1 MYKPVLRKETNERG
15 IVTLTFNDG
24 QVDTQIRFFDE
35 SVFQGF
41 VFALRCLIS
50 SGADSVGC
58 MIAVESNTAAGTI
71 KFQEYEEEK

>member
-24 QVDTQIRFFDE
+24 QVDAQIRFFDE
-35 SVFQGF
+35 SAFQGF
-41 VFALRCLIS
+41 VFALRCLVS
-50 SGADSVGC
+50 LGADSVGC
-58 MIAVESNTAAGTI
+58 MIPVESNRAAGTI

>member
-24 QVDTQIRFFDE
+24 QATEQIRFVDE

-41 VFALRCLIS
+41 VFALRCLVS
-50 SGADSVGC
+50 LGADSVGC
-58 MIAVESNTAAGTI
+58 MIPVESNTAAGTI

>member
-24 QVDTQIRFFDE
+24 QVDSQIRFIDE

-41 VFALRCLIS
+41 VFALRCLVS
-50 SGADSVGC
+50 LGADSVGC
-58 MIAVESNTAAGTI
+58 MIPVESNRAAGTI

>member
-1 MYKPVLRKETNERG
+1 MYKPVLRKDTNDRG
-15 IVTLTFNDG
+15 IITLTFNDG
-24 QVDTQIRFFDE
+24 QVDSQIRFIDE

-41 VFALRCLIS
+41 VFALRCLVS

-58 MIAVESNTAAGTI
+58 MIPLETNAAAETI

>member
-24 QVDTQIRFFDE
+24 QVDSQIRFIDE

-41 VFALRCLIS
+41 VFALRCLVS

-58 MIAVESNTAAGTI
+58 MIPVESNRAAGTI

>member
-1 MYKPVLRKETNERG
+1 MYKPVLRKETSDRG
-15 IVTLTFNDG
+15 IITLTFNDG
-24 QVDTQIRFFDE
+24 QVDSQIRFIDE

-41 VFALRCLIS
+41 VFALRCLVS

-58 MIAVESNTAAGTI
+58 MIPLETNAAAEKI

>member
-1 MYKPVLRKETNERG
+1 MYKPVLRKETSDRG
-15 IVTLTFNDG
+15 IITLTFNDG
-24 QVDTQIRFFDE
+24 QVDSQIRFIDE

-41 VFALRCLIS
+41 VFALRCLVS

-58 MIAVESNTAAGTI
+58 MIPLETNAAAETI